1 MTEDWEGG
9 VTGRTLFDQ
18 APRKLLTKR
27 ILEIVSRAGRGH
39 IGPALSILDI
49 VDVLYGNVMNNP
61 QELDDVNRDRFILSK
76 GHGCLALYAVL
87 EKYGLIGK
95 EDLESFC
102 SFDSAFGGH
111 PENFRLPHIEFSTGA
126 LGHGPSLGTGLA
138 IGSKLLKRSSRVYV
152 LLGDG
157 ELNEGSIWEAAMHA
171 HKHKVNNLCFIV
183 DKNRMQASG
192 LVDTVVPLS
201 PLIDKWKAFG
211 FDVLEVNGHDI
222 LEIEKCLNT
231 PLNQFGKP
239 RVVLAHTVK
248 GKGFKSAE
256 NSTLWHHKAKITKN
270 EIDLL
275 RKELLI
281 I

>member
-192 LVDTVVPLS
+192 RVEEVLDMEP
-201 PLIDKWKAFG
+201 IREKWESFG
-211 FDVLEVNGHDI
+211 FLVREVDGHNREELAAELDFKISESELARVI
-222 LEIEKCLNT
+222 LANT
-231 PLNQFGKP
+231 I
-239 RVVLAHTVK
+239 K
-248 GKGFKSAE
+248 GKGLKEAE
-256 NSTLWHHKAKITKN
+256 NSPIWHHKAKISLTDI
-270 EIDLL
+270 EHLQAGL
-275 RKELLI
+275 Y
-281 I
+281 